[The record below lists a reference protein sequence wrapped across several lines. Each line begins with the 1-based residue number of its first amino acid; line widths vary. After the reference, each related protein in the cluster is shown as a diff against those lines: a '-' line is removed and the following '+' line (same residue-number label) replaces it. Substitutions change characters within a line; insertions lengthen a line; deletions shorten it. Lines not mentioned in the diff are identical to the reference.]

1 MVDSAEQRTESVNK
15 DNKEANRHLGI
26 GIKHAKNARKLKWWC
41 FGIVV
46 VIICILALI
55 LGLYFGLPN
64 AGYHANHHKMRRM
77 MMARSLD
84 VGGRKL
90 IFYL

>member
-1 MVDSAEQRTESVNK
+1 MVEQTEKQTENVTHDTKEGNK
-15 DNKEANRHLGI
+15 HLDK
-26 GIKHAKNARKLKWWC
+26 GIKSARNARKLKWWC

-46 VIICILALI
+46 AIICILALI

-64 AGYHANHHKMRRM
+64 AGYHANHHKRSV

-84 VGGRKL
+84 IGGKKFIL
-90 IFYL
+90 YV